1 MIAVLLAVIVVAY
14 FPDQEQLASTNQS
27 PPSAWSTDP
36 IFVKAILGTFASGVL
51 LILERI
57 WRAIRTTSPQPGWQL
72 FPSLWSKDRKREA
85 AILSAGATLLGLGL
99 WAVAII
105 ASSIALTPQWV
116 VGCVALITVG
126 ITTWGPIVVG
136 LHYYEDLRKAERAE
150 LALELKEHAAGL
162 EEALRTAV
170 TQFETVR
177 TELEKLKSE
186 TDRSRQAAAASREL
200 AAAQRTI
207 ERHGRWRARR
217 EQIVFVII
225 GLVLGVVAS
234 VMLNVNGLRE
244 HLPDWMILFG

>member
-1 MIAVLLAVIVVAY
+1 MVDRPA
-14 FPDQEQLASTNQS
+14 
-27 PPSAWSTDP
+27 
-36 IFVKAILGTFASGVL
+36 FVKAILATFAVGIL
-51 LILERI
+51 LLLERI

-85 AILSAGATLLGLGL
+85 AILSAGATFLGLGI
-99 WAVAII
+99 WTAGII
-105 ASSIALTPQWV
+105 ALSIALTPQWV

-126 ITTWGPIVVG
+126 ITAWGPIVVG

-150 LALELKEHAAGL
+150 LALDLKEQAAGL

-186 TDRSRQAAAASREL
+186 TDRSQQAAAASREL

-225 GLVLGVVAS
+225 GLVLGVVTS
-234 VMLNVNGLRE
+234 VLLNVDGLRE
-244 HLPDWMILFG
+244 HLPDWMIIFG